1 MKICKAVLDFIEFPV
16 NDKVEFYRYIALQ
29 LANTAL
35 FPAPEIPLTTIN
47 KVIDDFEKA
56 ILAAKDGSHSAISD
70 RNDKEIIADELFRAL
85 VIYVNKIAKGNETII
100 LKSGFHLSKQPVH
113 SQKAEI
119 AVNDGSKSGDVIVV
133 MKSVLD
139 AVAYKIRYRILSTT
153 GEITEWIEA
162 EISTIAKCY
171 IYNLIPGRTYQFI
184 YASIT
189 SAGTSDFCDPVSK
202 IVI

>member
-1 MKICKAVLDFIEFPV
+1 MKTSKAVLDFIGWSV

-47 KVIDDFEKA
+47 KVIDDFDKA
-56 ILAAKDGSHSAISD
+56 ILAAKDGAHSAISD
-70 RNDKEIIADELFRAL
+70 RNDKELIADELFRAL
-85 VIYVNKIAKGNETII
+85 VIYVNKIAKGNETIL

-119 AVNDGSKSGDVIVV
+119 AVNDGSKSGDVIVIL
-133 MKSVLD
+133 KPTSK
-139 AVAYKIRYRILSTT
+139 AVAYKIRYKLVSAT

-162 EISTIAKCY
+162 EISTIATSY
-171 IYNLIPGRTYQFI
+171 IYNLIPGMTYLFI
-184 YASIT
+184 FASIT
-189 SAGTSDFCDPVSK
+189 SAGTSDFSDPVSK